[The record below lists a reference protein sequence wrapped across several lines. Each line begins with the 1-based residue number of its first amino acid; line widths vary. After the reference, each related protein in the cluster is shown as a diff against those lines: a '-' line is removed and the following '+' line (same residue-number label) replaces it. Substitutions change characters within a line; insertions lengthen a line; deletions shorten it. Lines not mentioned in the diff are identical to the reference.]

1 MAPYRSTEHVEGM
14 TCRACELRIQKTV
27 AKLPGVTSVVASARS
42 GTVRITSATEIDRAR
57 LAQALTKVGY
67 RLGGRRAWLSRDP
80 QLWRD
85 VALSVVAV
93 AALIEVA
100 RLTGLTRLAG
110 SIGTPSAA
118 GGMLL
123 AALLGVA
130 AGFSTCM
137 AMVGGLVLAVSAR
150 HQVLQDD
157 SSRAG
162 RFRPHIVFNAGRVVG
177 FALLGALTGLVGPVL
192 TLSGPALAVAM
203 LVAAAVMTLVGL
215 QLTAVSPKL
224 AGLAPTLPAWLTAR
238 TRRMASADDADH
250 AQPAVE
256 SRSGRDLRTAGLGA
270 VSFFLPC
277 GFTQAV
283 QLYALST
290 GSPLSAGAIMGAF
303 ALGTTPGLLSIG
315 GVTLAARQRSR
326 DRLFRLAGV
335 AVVAF
340 AIVNVGGALRVL
352 APGFGTWGA
361 PVASTVSKNVTLSDG
376 VQLLAVT
383 QGADGYSPSQS
394 VVYAGTPV
402 RWEVSSTA
410 LTCGAWL
417 VSPEMGV
424 PANTILDPGKT
435 AVFEFTPTKPGTLHY
450 ACGMG
455 MYSGSVRVIADPR

>member
-1 MAPYRSTEHVEGM
+1 MPPFTSTEHVQGM
-14 TCRACELRIQKTV
+14 TCRACELRIQKGV
-27 AKLPGVTSVVASARS
+27 AKLPGVTGVVASARR
-42 GTVRITSATEIDRAR
+42 GTVRITSATVVDRKLLAR
-57 LAQALTKVGY
+57 TLTKVGY
-67 RLGGRRAWLSRDP
+67 QLGGRRAWLSHDP

-150 HQVLQDD
+150 HQALQDD
-157 SSRAG
+157 SSRGG

-177 FALLGALTGLVGPVL
+177 FTLLGALTGLVGTVL
-192 TLSGPALAVAM
+192 TLSGTALAIAM

-215 QLTAVSPKL
+215 QLTAVSPRL
-224 AGLAPTLPAWLTAR
+224 AGLSPTLPAWLTAR
-238 TRRMASADDADH
+238 TRRTASGDKSDAPVPD
-250 AQPAVE
+250 AGSQ
-256 SRSGRDLRTAGLGA
+256 SGRDLRTAGLGA

-290 GSPLSAGAIMGAF
+290 GSPLRAGAIMGAF

-315 GVTLAARQRSR
+315 GVSLAARQRSR
-326 DRLFRLAGV
+326 ERLFRLAGV
-335 AVVAF
+335 AVLAF
-340 AIVNVGGALRVL
+340 AIINVSGALRVL
-352 APGFGTWGA
+352 VPGLGA
-361 PVASTVSKNVTLSDG
+361 GGASVPSAISKNVTLADG
-376 VQLLAVT
+376 VQVLAVT
-383 QGADGYSPSQS
+383 QGTDGYVPQQS
-394 VVYAGTPV
+394 VVYAGIPV
-402 RWEVSSTA
+402 RWEIRSTA
-410 LTCGAWL
+410 LTCAAWL
-417 VSPEMGV
+417 VAPEMGV
-424 PANTILDPGKT
+424 PANTVLEPGKT
-435 AVFEFTPTKPGTLHY
+435 ATFEFTPTSAGTLNY
-450 ACGMG
+450 RCGMG
-455 MYSGSVRVIADPR
+455 MYAASVRVIPEPK

>member
-1 MAPYRSTEHVEGM
+1 MPEQRTTEFVEGM
-14 TCRACELRIQKTV
+14 TCRACELRIQKAV
-27 AKLPGVTSVVASARS
+27 GRMPGVTGVVADARR
-42 GTVRITSATEIDRAR
+42 GVVRITVTSELDRKQ
-57 LAQALTKVGY
+57 LAGTLKGIGY
-67 RLGGRRAWLSRDP
+67 RLGGRRAWFSRDP

-93 AALIEVA
+93 AALLELA

-150 HQVLQDD
+150 HQAIHGEEG
-157 SSRAG
+157 RAG
-162 RFRPHIVFNAGRVVG
+162 RFRPHIAFNAGRVVG
-177 FALLGALTGLVGPVL
+177 FALLGALTGVVGTVL
-192 TLSGPALAVAM
+192 TLSGTALAIAI

-215 QLTAVSPKL
+215 QLTAVSPRL

-238 TRRMASADDADH
+238 TRRAVSTDKPDA
-250 AQPAVE
+250 APSGTE
-256 SRSGRDLRTAGLGA
+256 SGLGRDLRSAGLGA

-290 GSPLSAGAIMGAF
+290 GSPLRAGAIMGAF

-335 AVVAF
+335 AVLAF
-340 AIVNVGGALRVL
+340 AIINVGGALRVL

>member
-118 GGMLL
+118 DGMLL

-177 FALLGALTGLVGPVL
+177 FALLGALTGLVGTVL
-192 TLSGPALAVAM
+192 TLSGTALAVAM

-224 AGLAPTLPAWLTAR
+224 AGLAPTLPARLTAR

-290 GSPLSAGAIMGAF
+290 GSPLRAGAIMGAF

-326 DRLFRLAGV
+326 ERLFRLAGV
-335 AVVAF
+335 AVLAF
-340 AIVNVGGALRVL
+340 ATINVSGALGVL
-352 APGFGTWGA
+352 VPGLGSAGASAPSA
-361 PVASTVSKNVTLSDG
+361 ISKNVTLRDG
-376 VQLLAVT
+376 VQVLAVT
-383 QGADGYSPSQS
+383 QGADGYRPQQS
-394 VVYAGTPV
+394 VVYAGIPV
-402 RWEVSSTA
+402 RWEIHSTA
-410 LTCGAWL
+410 LTCAAWL
-417 VSPEMGV
+417 VAPEMGV
-424 PANTILDPGKT
+424 PTNTVLEPGKT
-435 AVFEFTPTKPGTLHY
+435 ATFEFTPSSTGTLNY
-450 ACGMG
+450 RCGMG
-455 MYSGSVRVIADPR
+455 MYSASVRVIPEPK